1 MLLLF
6 WLIII
11 HSISTNA
18 KSGKSEVTAKKFF
31 FPKLVICGAY
41 FVQLVI
47 MRIFVYVQ
55 FSQDPFFDA
64 LEEHHM
70 TKTYEILHVFGIIFG
85 AIYLVYFGILTY
97 AAYNIVKLESDNYRY
112 STGSTVFTMAVSSIL
127 MIFNG

>member
-6 WLIII
+6 WLIIM

-18 KSGKSEVTAKKFF
+18 KSGKTEVTAKKFF

-41 FVQLVI
+41 FVQLVT

-70 TKTYEILHVFGIIFG
+70 TKTYDILHVFGIIFG
-85 AIYLVYFGILTY
+85 SLWHHFVHVLASFWRHVGIALGVIL
-97 AAYNIVKLESDNYRY
+97 AYV
-112 STGSTVFTMAVSSIL
+112 
-127 MIFNG
+127 